1 MISSTQESKQ
11 KLTQISVRYVSPS
24 QIRPNPAN
32 PRSHKKRQIA
42 TLAKSIN
49 AFGFNIPIAVDGNDM
64 VVAGHAR
71 LEAALHLK
79 LSQVPVI
86 SLAHLTPDQVKAY
99 TIADNRLCDMSS
111 WDQETLTVQL
121 KELSVVDLNF
131 DIESIGFTVGE
142 IDLKVE
148 LLDGQMQADDPA
160 DEEIAEAGFV
170 VTQVGDLWQ
179 LGEHRVYCGD
189 ATQGVSYRTLMDGK
203 LAALVFTDP
212 PYNVRIKGFVGGKG
226 KVKHDEFTMASGE
239 MTQSQFEQ
247 FLRSTFGC
255 LKQHSVPASI
265 HYICMDWR
273 HMGEV
278 LSASKDLYHELKNLC
293 VWAKDRAGMGSFYRS
308 QHELVFVFQS
318 GPGKYRN
325 NVELGR
331 NGRHRSNIWQYPSI
345 LNQRKG
351 EEGDLL
357 KLHPTVKPI
366 RLVADAIL
374 DASARTDIV
383 LDPFLGS
390 GTTLMACQRTG
401 RTCFGLEL
409 DPKYVD
415 TIIRRWQRDTGQEA
429 VLLSTGHT
437 FTQLEARALKSQ
449 EVNHD

>member
-1 MISSTQESKQ
+1 MASSTHPAAP
-11 KLTQISVRYVSPS
+11 QISVRYVDP
-24 QIRPNPAN
+24 QKLKPNPAN
-32 PRSHKKRQIA
+32 PRTHKKRQIA
-42 TLAKSIN
+42 ALAKSIN

-79 LSQVPVI
+79 LAQVPVI

-111 WDQETLTVQL
+111 WNEETLAVQL

-142 IDLKVE
+142 IDLKIE
-148 LLDGQMQADDPA
+148 SLDGPVKSEDPA
-160 DEEIAEAGFV
+160 DEEVPEASFV
-170 VTQVGDLWQ
+170 VTQLGDLWQ

-189 ATQGVSYRTLMDGK
+189 ATQAASYQTLMAGK
-203 LAALVFTDP
+203 QAALVFTDP
-212 PYNVRIKGFVGGKG
+212 PYNVRIQGFVGGKG
-226 KVKHDEFTMASGE
+226 KVKHDEFTMGSGE
-239 MTQSQFEQ
+239 MTQSQFTQ
-247 FLRSTFGC
+247 FLQSTFTQ
-255 LKQHSVPASI
+255 LKQHSIPPAI

-278 LSASKDLYHELKNLC
+278 LTASTALYHELKNLC

-308 QHELVFVFQS
+308 QHELVFVFQA

-331 NGRHRSNIWQYPSI
+331 NGRHRSNVWQYPSI

-415 TIIRRWQRDTGQEA
+415 TLIRRWQRDTGQEA
-429 VLLSTGHT
+429 TLVSTGHT
-437 FTQLEARALKSQ
+437 FAQLEARYLNAK
-449 EVNHD
+449 EVNHG

>member
-1 MISSTQESKQ
+1 MTSSTLNKIR
-11 KLTQISVRYVSPS
+11 KTHQIAVRYVDP
-24 QIRPNPAN
+24 QKLKPNPAN
-32 PRSHKKRQIA
+32 PRTHEKRQIA

-49 AFGFNIPIAVDGNDM
+49 AFGFNIPIAIDANDM

-79 LSQVPVI
+79 LTQVPVI

-111 WDQETLTVQL
+111 WDQETLAVQL

-148 LLDGQMQADDPA
+148 MLDGPMQADDPA
-160 DEEIAEAGFV
+160 DEELAEAGFV

-189 ATQGVSYRTLMDGK
+189 ATQEVSYRTLMDGK

-226 KVKHDEFTMASGE
+226 KVRHDEFTMASGE
-239 MTQSQFEQ
+239 MTQAQFEQ

-255 LKQHSVPASI
+255 LKQYSTPPAI

-308 QHELVFVFQS
+308 QHELVFVFQA

-331 NGRHRSNIWQYPSI
+331 NGRHRSNVWQYPSI

-374 DASARTDIV
+374 DASARNDIV